1 MGHGSQTVNLFH
13 IRDFR
18 HRDLHALAELINRAD
33 RVDHTGF
40 ATSADDLAHDLVE
53 PEAGRT
59 KGVLLAESE
68 GALIGYT
75 LLHTA
80 SGGTARLMAVGAVD
94 PDWRRRGV
102 GTALMLR
109 VEERA
114 EELVDERPVLLDLP
128 LHDSVGGARELAQS
142 LGYQPVRQFLY
153 MVCPDA
159 LSVPA
164 AVFPAHIGLR
174 DYVQG
179 QDEEEFVAAYG
190 EIFADHWGEEPY
202 TLADERHRSHGP
214 SFRPQNNLLAIDTK
228 GAIVGFCLLDPQAGG
243 ADGAMPARIDDL
255 GVRPAYRGQGIG
267 RALLLASM
275 KRLGEGGA
283 GAVGLFVDAA
293 SPYPSVHLYES
304 VGFVAQDHVTVFRK
318 EIGAPSQVMR

>member
-1 MGHGSQTVNLFH
+1 MNLFH

-18 HRDLHALAELINRAD
+18 EADLAALAALINRAD
-33 RVDHTGF
+33 QVDHTGF
-40 ATSADDLAHDLVE
+40 ATSAEDLAHDLVE

-59 KGVLLAESE
+59 RSVLLAEA
-68 GALIGYT
+68 GDRLLGYT
-75 LLHTA
+75 ILRVVK
-80 SGGTARLMAVGAVD
+80 GGTPRLMAIGAVD

-109 VEERA
+109 AEERA

-128 LHDSVGGARELAQS
+128 LHDSIGGARELAQS

-159 LSVPA
+159 LSAPS

-179 QDEEEFVAAYG
+179 QDEGEFVAAYG

-202 TLADERHRSHGP
+202 TLADEQHRSRAP
-214 SFRPQNNLLAIDTK
+214 SFRLQDNLLAIDRK
-228 GAIVGFCLLDPQAGG
+228 GAIVGFCLLDPQARGTDD
-243 ADGAMPARIDDL
+243 AVSARIDDL

-267 RALLLASM
+267 RALLLAGM
-275 KRLGEGGA
+275 QRLGEGGA

-304 VGFVAQDHVTVFRK
+304 LGFVTQDRVTVFRK